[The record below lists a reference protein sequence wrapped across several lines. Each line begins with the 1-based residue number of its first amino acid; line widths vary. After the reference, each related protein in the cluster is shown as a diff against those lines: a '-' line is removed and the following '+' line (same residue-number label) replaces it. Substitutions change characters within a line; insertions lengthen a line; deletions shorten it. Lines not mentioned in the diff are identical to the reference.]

1 MTTAKKVGLLTGLI
15 ISIAIL
21 LFGNL
26 DPSNSK
32 VTIMAAIAALMAV
45 WWITEAVPLAATS
58 LIPLIL
64 FPLFGLL
71 DADEI
76 ASSYINSII
85 FLFLGGFMIALSME
99 RWGLHKRIALR
110 IITLFGGSPVSII
123 IGFMIASALLSMW
136 ISNTATTIMMLPIAL
151 AIIFKM
157 ENEFGAER
165 VHNFSVTLLIG
176 IAYSCTIGGLGTL
189 VGTVPNL
196 ALVEILKILFPE
208 APEIGFGQWM
218 MLGIPIS
225 VLMLIVSAL
234 LLTKIY
240 FKVDK
245 ALKID
250 REFIREEYEK
260 LGPLSFE
267 EKTISIVFA
276 LTAFLWIFR
285 SDLNLGLITI
295 PGWSNLLP
303 YSTFINDGTVAITMA
318 FILFL
323 IPSKKEKTSLLDNNV
338 FLKIPWGIILLF
350 GGGFA
355 LAKGFSSTGLSMFI
369 GEQLTGMESLSHIFI
384 IFITAAIISFLTEL
398 TSNTATTQMILPI
411 LASVAI
417 AMGMNPLLLMLT
429 ATLSASMAFMLP
441 VATPP
446 NTIIFASSRIKVTEM
461 VKAGFALNILGV
473 IIVTLLVY
481 FVGELVFDLGTF
493 PGWAMTK

>member
-1 MTTAKKVGLLTGLI
+1 M
-15 ISIAIL
+15 
-21 LFGNL
+21 
-26 DPSNSK
+26 
-32 VTIMAAIAALMAV
+32 
-45 WWITEAVPLAATS
+45 
-58 LIPLIL
+58 
-64 FPLFGLL
+64 
-71 DADEI
+71 
-76 ASSYINSII
+76 
-85 FLFLGGFMIALSME
+85 
-99 RWGLHKRIALR
+99 
-110 IITLFGGSPVSII
+110 FGGSPVSII
-123 IGFMIASALLSMW
+123 IGFMIASASLSMW

-157 ENEFGAER
+157 ENEFGVER

-225 VLMLIVSAL
+225 VLMLIISAF

-285 SDLNLGLITI
+285 NDLNLGLITI

-303 YSTFINDGTVAITMA
+303 YSAFINDGTVAITMA

-323 IPSKKEKTSLLDNNV
+323 IPSKKGNFFLLDNSV

-384 IFITAAIISFLTEL
+384 IFVTAVIISFLTEL

>member
-1 MTTAKKVGLLTGLI
+1 MTTAKKVGLFTGLI
-15 ISIAIL
+15 IFITIL

-26 DPSNSK
+26 EPTNSK
-32 VTIMAAIAALMAV
+32 ITIMAAIVVLMAV

-99 RWGLHKRIALR
+99 RWGLHKRVALR
-110 IITLFGGSPVSII
+110 IITMFGGSPVSII

-151 AIIFKM
+151 AIIYKM
-157 ENEFGAER
+157 ENEFGAEK

-196 ALVEILKILFPE
+196 AFVKILKILFPE

-225 VLMLIVSAL
+225 FLMLTISAF

-250 REFIREEYEK
+250 KRFIREEYEK

-267 EKTISIVFA
+267 EKTISIIFA

-303 YSTFINDGTVAITMA
+303 HSNFVNDGTVAITMA

-323 IPSKKEKTSLLDNNV
+323 IPSKKENTTLLDNNV
-338 FLKIPWGIILLF
+338 FNKIPWGIILLF

-355 LAKGFSSTGLSMFI
+355 LANGFSNTGLSTFI
-369 GEQLTGMESLSHIFI
+369 GEQLTGMKSLSHIFI
-384 IFITAAIISFLTEL
+384 IMITAATISFLTEL

-411 LASVAI
+411 LASVAM

-473 IIVTLLVY
+473 IIVTLIVY

-493 PGWAMTK
+493 PGWAITE

>member
-1 MTTAKKVGLLTGLI
+1 MTTAKKVGLFTGLI
-15 ISIAIL
+15 ISVAIL

-26 DPSNSK
+26 EPTNFK
-32 VTIMAAIAALMAV
+32 ITIMAAIAVLMAV

-85 FLFLGGFMIALSME
+85 FLFIGGFMIALSME

-110 IITLFGGSPVSII
+110 MITMFGGSPVSII
-123 IGFMIASALLSMW
+123 IGFMIASATLSMW

-157 ENEFGAER
+157 ENEFGAEK
-165 VHNFSVTLLIG
+165 VHNFSITLLIG

-189 VGTVPNL
+189 VGTIPNL
-196 ALVEILKILFPE
+196 AFVKILKILFPE

-225 VLMLIVSAL
+225 VLMLIISAF

-250 REFIREEYEK
+250 KGFIREEYEK

-267 EKTISIVFA
+267 EKTISIIFA

-303 YSTFINDGTVAITMA
+303 YSTFVNDGTVAMTMA

-323 IPSKKEKTSLLDNNV
+323 IPSKKENTTLLDNNV
-338 FLKIPWGIILLF
+338 FNKIPWGIILLF

-355 LAKGFSSTGLSMFI
+355 LANGFSNTGLSTFI
-369 GEQLTGMESLSHIFI
+369 GEQLTVMKSLSHIFI
-384 IFITAAIISFLTEL
+384 IMATAATISFLTEL

-461 VKAGFALNILGV
+461 VKTGFALNLLGV
-473 IIVTLLVY
+473 IIVSLIVY
-481 FVGELVFDLGTF
+481 FVGGLVFDLGTF
-493 PGWAMTK
+493 PGWAITE

>member
-1 MTTAKKVGLLTGLI
+1 MTTAKKIGLFTGLI

-26 DPSNSK
+26 DPSNAK

-45 WWITEAVPLAATS
+45 WWISEAVPLAATS

-76 ASSYINSII
+76 AGSYINSII

-99 RWGLHKRIALR
+99 RWGLHKRVALR

-123 IGFMIASALLSMW
+123 IGFMIAGASLSMW

-151 AIIFKM
+151 AIICKM
-157 ENEFGAER
+157 ENEFGAKR
-165 VHNFSVTLLIG
+165 VHNFSVILLIG

-189 VGTVPNL
+189 VGTVPNM
-196 ALVEILKILFPE
+196 AFVKILKILFPE

-218 MLGIPIS
+218 MIGIPIS
-225 VLMLIVSAL
+225 VLMLIVSAF

-250 REFIREEYEK
+250 KKFIREEYEK

-267 EKTISIVFA
+267 EKTISIIFA

-285 SDLNLGLITI
+285 SDLNIGLITF

-303 YSTFINDGTVAITMA
+303 YSDFVNDGTVAITMA

-323 IPSKKEKTSLLDNNV
+323 IPSKKEKTTLLDNKV
-338 FLKIPWGIILLF
+338 FSKIPWGIILLF

-355 LAKGFSSTGLSMFI
+355 LANGFSNTGLSIFI
-369 GEQLTGMESLSHIFI
+369 GEQLTGMKSLSHIFI
-384 IFITAAIISFLTEL
+384 ILATAATISFLTEL

-461 VKAGFALNILGV
+461 VKTGFALNLLGV
-473 IIVTLLVY
+473 IIVSLIVY

-493 PGWAMTK
+493 PGWAITE

>member
-1 MTTAKKVGLLTGLI
+1 MTTAKKVGLFTGLI

-285 SDLNLGLITI
+285 NDLNLGLITI

-323 IPSKKEKTSLLDNNV
+323 IPSKKEKTSLLDNSV

-384 IFITAAIISFLTEL
+384 IFVTAAIISFLTEL

-473 IIVTLLVY
+473 IIVTLFVY
-481 FVGELVFDLGTF
+481 FLGELVFDLGTF

>member
-1 MTTAKKVGLLTGLI
+1 MTSAKKVGLFTGII
-15 ISIAIL
+15 ISVSIL

-26 DPSNSK
+26 DPSNAK

-99 RWGLHKRIALR
+99 RWGLHKRMALR

-123 IGFMIASALLSMW
+123 IGFMIAGASLSMW

-157 ENEFGAER
+157 ENEFGAKR

-189 VGTVPNL
+189 VGTVPNM
-196 ALVEILKILFPE
+196 AFVKILKILFPE

-225 VLMLIVSAL
+225 VLMLIVSAF

-250 REFIREEYEK
+250 KGFIREEYEK
-260 LGPLSFE
+260 LGPLSVE
-267 EKTISIVFA
+267 EKTISIIFA

-285 SDLNLGLITI
+285 SDLNLGFITI

-303 YSTFINDGTVAITMA
+303 YSGFVNDGTVAITMA
-318 FILFL
+318 FVLFL
-323 IPSKKEKTSLLDNNV
+323 IPSKKENTTLLDNKV
-338 FLKIPWGIILLF
+338 FSKIPWGIILLF

-355 LAKGFSSTGLSMFI
+355 LANGFSNTGLSIFI
-369 GEQLTGMESLSHIFI
+369 GEQLTGMKSLSHIFI
-384 IFITAAIISFLTEL
+384 IMATAATISFLTEL

-411 LASVAI
+411 IASVAI

-429 ATLSASMAFMLP
+429 VTLSASMAFMLP

-473 IIVTLLVY
+473 IIVTLIVY
-481 FVGELVFDLGTF
+481 FLGELVFDLGTF
-493 PGWAMTK
+493 PSWAITE

>member
-1 MTTAKKVGLLTGLI
+1 MTTAKKVGLFTGLI
-15 ISIAIL
+15 ISVAIL

-26 DPSNSK
+26 EPTNFK
-32 VTIMAAIAALMAV
+32 ITIMAAIAVLMAV

-58 LIPLIL
+58 LLPLIL

-110 IITLFGGSPVSII
+110 IITMFGGSPVSII
-123 IGFMIASALLSMW
+123 IGFMIASATLSMW

-157 ENEFGAER
+157 ENEFGAEK
-165 VHNFSVTLLIG
+165 VHNFSITLLIG

-196 ALVEILKILFPE
+196 AFIKILKILFPE

-225 VLMLIVSAL
+225 VLMLIVSAF

-250 REFIREEYEK
+250 KGFIREEYEK

-267 EKTISIVFA
+267 EKTISIIFA

-303 YSTFINDGTVAITMA
+303 YSTFVNDGTVAITMA

-323 IPSKKEKTSLLDNNV
+323 IPSKKENTTLLDNNV
-338 FLKIPWGIILLF
+338 FNKIPWGIILLF

-355 LAKGFSSTGLSMFI
+355 LANGFSNTGLSTFI
-369 GEQLTGMESLSHIFI
+369 GEQLTGMKSLSHIFI
-384 IFITAAIISFLTEL
+384 IMATAATISFLTEL

-461 VKAGFALNILGV
+461 VKTGFALNLLGV
-473 IIVTLLVY
+473 IIVSLIVY

-493 PGWAMTK
+493 PGWTITE